1 VAAVIVVSHPLD
13 LVAWGM
19 QAVGFAAAAVAVARL
34 RDDEWDLG
42 PQVAAAVPSPT

>member
-19 QAVGFAAAAVAVARL
+19 QAVGFAAAAVAVARV
-34 RDDEWDLG
+34 RDDEWDLA
-42 PQVAAAVPSPT
+42 PQVAAAVPSAM